1 MITLEEFHQDFL
13 QSIFSDAESRGL
25 LKAQAFFENV
35 CEELVAIGDLSTN
48 YTVADYNKKG
58 VEVYGYDYDEE
69 RQIFSLLVHHF
80 NQEDSIQTLT
90 MSQIE
95 SKFKKL
101 KSFFLQSLD
110 GLFHQMDTA
119 YEHYSMSYNLYDYYI
134 NSKIKKLKLIIITD
148 GKATKNLLE
157 LPTEENQGIATEFL
171 VIDIE
176 YLYKIFLANNTGCG
190 FEIDVDLPCL
200 AIEANSDEYASFL
213 TYLNGNLLV
222 SIYEKFGQKL
232 FEQNVRTFLQFKGSV
247 NKGLWKTISNRPHMF
262 FAYNNG
268 ITATA
273 SEVELNELGHII
285 KIKDFQIVNGGQTT
299 SSIFAANK
307 NSKLD
312 VSDVN
317 VQMKL
322 SVVKDKEQQNIF
334 VQDVSRYANTQNK
347 INNSDFDSNE
357 LLHKDFKDWS
367 RRIWVP
373 ATKGSQRRTRWFY
386 ERVRGEY
393 LNEQAYLTLA
403 GKKQFE
409 LENPRKQVIDK
420 TFLSKSENIWDQKPH
435 IVSKGAQYSFAE
447 YSEEVVKKLE
457 KDKLAITEKY
467 FKDSISRIIMFK
479 QTEKMVSEAP
489 WYNGGYRAQAVA
501 YTLSYLSYF
510 LKNKNQFLNF
520 NLIWQEQHLPKKLL
534 EIIQVIAELVYENIT
549 NPPEGNA
556 NVGQWCKKKLCWDAV
571 KNLNLSLNIDDEL
584 LLDTEE
590 EKYDKREDKKDKKVV
605 SDIEIQSFVVKSSK
619 IIWKNI
625 YEYYNQDEIKSSV
638 SLMQLDILNKYSFGL
653 IVLPSVKQSKIL
665 FELFQNAKKDGLNIS
680 ENIS

>member
-1 MITLEEFHQDFL
+1 MITLEEFHEDFL

-35 CEELVAIGDLSTN
+35 CEELVSIGDLSTN

-58 VEVYGYDYDEE
+58 LEVYGYDYDEE

-101 KSFFLQSLD
+101 KSFFIQSLD
-110 GLFHQMDTA
+110 GLFHQMDPA
-119 YEHYSMSYNLYDYYI
+119 YEHHSMSYNIYDYYAK
-134 NSKIKKLKLIIITD
+134 NKIKKLKLIIITD
-148 GKATKNLLE
+148 GKATRNLLE
-157 LPTEENQGIATEFL
+157 LPAEENQGIKTEFL

-176 YLYKIFLANNTGCG
+176 YLYKIFITSYSGGG
-190 FEIDVDLPCL
+190 FEVEVDLPCL
-200 AIEANSDEYASFL
+200 PIETNSDEYISYL

-232 FEQNVRTFLQFKGSV
+232 FEQNVRTFLQFKGGV
-247 NKGLWKTISNRPHMF
+247 NKGLWKTINNRPQMF

-273 SEVELNELGHII
+273 SEVELNEHGNII
-285 KIKDFQIVNGGQTT
+285 KIKDFQVVNGGQTT
-299 SSIFAANK
+299 SSIYAANK

-312 VSDVN
+312 VSLVN

-334 VQDVSRYANTQNK
+334 VQDVSRFANTQNK

-357 LLHKDFKDWS
+357 LLHKDFKEYA
-367 RRIWVP
+367 RRVWAP
-373 ATKGSQRRTRWFY
+373 ATKGSQRRTHWFY

-393 LNEQAYLTLA
+393 LNEQAYLTPS

-420 TFLSKSENIWDQKPH
+420 TYLSKSENVWDQKPD

-457 KDKLAITEKY
+457 DNKLAITEKY
-467 FKDSISRIIMFK
+467 FRDSISRIIMFK
-479 QTEKMVSEAP
+479 ETEKMISEAD

-501 YTLSYLSYF
+501 YTLAYLAYV
-510 LKNKNQFLNF
+510 LKSKHQYLNF
-520 NLIWQEQHLPKKLL
+520 NIIWEEQHLPKTLSNL
-534 EIIQVIAELVYENIT
+534 IQIIAEAVYENIT

-556 NVGQWCKKKLCWDAV
+556 NIGQWCKKKLCWDSV
-571 KNLNLSLNIDDEL
+571 KSLNLNLDINEEL
-584 LLDTEE
+584 LIDTED
-590 EKYDKREDKKDKKVV
+590 EKYDKREDKKEKKVI
-605 SDIEIQSFVVKSSK
+605 SDIEIQSFVVKTPK
-619 IIWKNI
+619 ISWKNLS
-625 YEYYNQDEIKSSV
+625 EYYSRDEIKSSV
-638 SLMQLDILNKYSFGL
+638 SLMQLDILNKYSSGL
-653 IVLPSVKQSKIL
+653 MPLPSIKQSKIL
-665 FELFQNAKKDGLNIS
+665 YELYENAKKDGLTTL
-680 ENIS
+680 